1 LLQEGRTAARVQRRH
16 ADVQRSVHRRGV
28 YALRPELHRLDEHDE
43 SRRVRMREHEVVVR
57 ERYRLASAV
66 IG

>member
-1 LLQEGRTAARVQRRH
+1 VQRRH
-16 ADVQRSVHRRGV
+16 ADVQRGVHRRGV

-43 SRRVRMREHEVVVR
+43 SRRVRLRKHEVVVR
-57 ERYRLASAV
+57 ERHCLAAAV